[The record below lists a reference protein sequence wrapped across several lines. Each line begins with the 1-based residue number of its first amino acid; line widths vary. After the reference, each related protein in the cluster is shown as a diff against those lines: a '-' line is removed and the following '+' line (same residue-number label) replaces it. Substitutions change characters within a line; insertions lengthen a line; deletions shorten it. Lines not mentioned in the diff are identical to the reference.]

1 VVLGI
6 GAVVVAGAGVAAYG
20 LANDDDATTT
30 APADVSLDDLEP
42 ALLTED
48 EVGSGYSEA
57 PGSGDDDDL
66 DLDEMETSDEC
77 REVIE
82 SFEGDDDGDGIQV
95 EFETDDEA
103 TVSHSLALI
112 DQDEPSFGDVRDA
125 IGQCRTI
132 TWDDGETQGEIRLST
147 EDADGPADDAFALE
161 LEIEASSGAVNV
173 TLDGYAV
180 YSVRDGV
187 VSTLGAFGA
196 VDPATFEGEPA
207 DRDLVRSLTDTVDEK
222 VREVLED

>member
-1 VVLGI
+1 V
-6 GAVVVAGAGVAAYG
+6 AAGAGVAAYG
-20 LANDDDATTT
+20 LANDDDDTTT
-30 APADVSLDDLEP
+30 AAPADVSLDDLES

-57 PGSGDDDDL
+57 PGGDDEDDL
-66 DLDEMETSDEC
+66 GLDEIETSDEC

-82 SFEGDDDGDGIQV
+82 SFQGSEDGDEVQI

-103 TVSHSLALI
+103 TLSQSLALI
-112 DQDEPSFGDVRDA
+112 DEDEPSFADVRDA

-132 TWDDGETQGEIRLST
+132 TWDDGETQGEMRLST
-147 EDADGPADDAFALE
+147 EDVDGPADDAFALE
-161 LEIEASSGAVNV
+161 LEVEGSSGAFSVTVN
-173 TLDGYAV
+173 GYVV

-187 VSTLGAFGA
+187 VSTLGTFGA

-207 DRDLVRSLTDTVDEK
+207 DRDLVLSLTETVDEK
-222 VREVLED
+222 VRQVLED

>member
-1 VVLGI
+1 MVLGI

-132 TWDDGETQGEIRLST
+132 TWDDGETQGEMRLSA
-147 EDADGPADDAFALE
+147 EDIDGPADDAFALE
-161 LEIEASSGAVNV
+161 VEIEASSGAVSV

-196 VDPATFEGEPA
+196 VDSATFEGEPA

-222 VREVLED
+222 VREVLEG

>member
-6 GAVVVAGAGVAAYG
+6 GAVVAAGAGVAAYG
-20 LANDDDATTT
+20 LANDDDDNTT
-30 APADVSLDDLEP
+30 APADVSLDDLES

-48 EVGSGYSEA
+48 EVGAGFSEV
-57 PGSGDDDDL
+57 PGGGDDDDL
-66 DLDEMETSDEC
+66 SLDEMETSDEC

-82 SFEGDDDGDGIQV
+82 SFEGDDDGDEVQV
-95 EFETDDEA
+95 EFDTDDEA
-103 TVSHSLALI
+103 SLSHSLALI
-112 DQDEPSFGDVRDA
+112 DEDDPSFGDVRDA

-132 TWDDGETQGEIRLST
+132 TWDDGDTQGEMRLSA
-147 EDADGPADDAFALE
+147 EDIDGPADDAFALE
-161 LEIEASSGAVNV
+161 VEIEASSGAVSV

-196 VDPATFEGEPA
+196 VDSATFEGEPA